1 MTAASTYAEDLL
13 AKILAD
19 PDFEPELLA
28 RAIAD
33 TSDLPHNRAETDER
47 LARRRRRKA
56 DMGIVGERKLPPLVK
71 PPRAD
76 RFDCLAFGASC
87 RHTLLSEGS
96 SMATP
101 LPCGKCDPDREWR
114 VFLKMVR
121 YRHLVQGGDQTIVQ
135 IPGFENADTARKWAT
150 KQARRYPRV
159 NVCLIRQGKDY
170 LKELVIIYPDPM
182 PNDEQ
187 MTMAQAILKVG
198 LSGHVETRHVRPS
211 EFMALVPRDAC
222 MEGVEINPDTGQPY
236 RRRTCVFTGW
246 PDFEDEP
253 SDYLHDDGYIE
264 TGITNPRTEPTPLPG
279 WAKVRSA
286 LPLEERAALN
296 VAEWCAV
303 ATLAEYVGPSGLK
316 NDAEQWQVHCDKTT
330 WREAYRPMLRLLG
343 AENKAPPTKCQGCG
357 LAMPLTPRGLCI
369 ACELLSG

>member
-1 MTAASTYAEDLL
+1 MTAGVDLSARLAE
-13 AKILAD
+13 ILAD

-28 RAIAD
+28 RAVAD

-47 LARRRRRKA
+47 LARRLRRKA

-96 SMATP
+96 NMATP
-101 LPCGKCDPDREWR
+101 LPCGKCEPDREWR

-135 IPGFENADTARKWAT
+135 IPGFENTDTARKWAT

-159 NVCLIRQGKDY
+159 NVFLLSVGDDY
-170 LKELVIIYPDPM
+170 LPAVTIIYPNPM
-182 PNDEQ
+182 PERAQ
-187 MTMAQAILKVG
+187 IVMAGAILKLG
-198 LSGHVETRHVRPS
+198 LSGSVETRHVPSS

-222 MEGVEINPDTGQPY
+222 MEGVEINPDTGLPY

-253 SDYLHDDGYIE
+253 SDYLHDDGIIE
-264 TGITNPRTEPTPLPG
+264 TGILNPQTEPTPLPG

-286 LPLEERAALN
+286 LPLAERAALN
-296 VAEWCAV
+296 AADWCAV
-303 ATLAEYVGPSGLK
+303 DTLADYAGPAALLT
-316 NDAEQWQVHCDKTT
+316 DTRAFITDKAK

-357 LAMPLTPRGLCI
+357 LDRPLTPKGHCVP
-369 ACELLSG
+369 CELLSG